1 MSSLPVF
8 LIFQPIHLSF
18 MGIKLIPKSFL
29 GHFKWKHVN
38 FFSDCLSLMCIN
50 TTNFHVLILCFTS
63 GLAASFVSLNKC
75 RVLFCFYGISGF
87 SKYKIMNPVVCKQRP
102 FGVVLDN
109 LWVLCCSRLIV
120 LSRLSVEY
128 RGESRHLY
136 LGPDIRGKLNIITY
150 WLFLFY

>member
-1 MSSLPVF
+1 MCSFDGNNIGYVIALFSVIILTILSLSRNMGFFHF
-8 LIFQPIHLSF
+8 LCLLYLYFLFFSLYIFPLWELSLF
-18 MGIKLIPKSFL
+18 LSHFWVILSGNMLIS
-29 GHFKWKHVN
+29 
-38 FFSDCLSLMCIN
+38 FSDCLSLMCIN

-109 LWVLCCSRLIV
+109 L
-120 LSRLSVEY
+120 
-128 RGESRHLY
+128 
-136 LGPDIRGKLNIITY
+136 
-150 WLFLFY
+150 